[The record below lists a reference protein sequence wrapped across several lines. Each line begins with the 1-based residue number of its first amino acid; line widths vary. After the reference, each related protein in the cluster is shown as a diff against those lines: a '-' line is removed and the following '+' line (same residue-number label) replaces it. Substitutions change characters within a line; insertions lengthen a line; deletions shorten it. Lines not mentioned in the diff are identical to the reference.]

1 MKKRKQGIDKRLLRI
16 MGVVCLS
23 FLLGVLG
30 GALLANLLSGSARAE
45 LTSFLRGALTEGSEV
60 GFWSIF
66 LKYFKYDLLIW
77 LGGWV
82 PLGIFLSGAAFLFRG
97 AAVGFT
103 SAILFTTYGRRGV
116 WIAASSLLP
125 QNMLLIPT
133 YILIM
138 TASVYYLTSWNEQG
152 GKRALK
158 RERRRKQA
166 EYSLL
171 LLGSMVMLAAA
182 AGMERAILL
191 A

>member
-30 GALLANLLSGSARAE
+30 GALLANLLSGTARAE
-45 LTSFLRGALTEGSEV
+45 LTSFLQGALTEGSEV

-125 QNMLLIPT
+125 QNLLLIPT

-171 LLGSMVMLAAA
+171 LLVSMVMLAVA

-191 A
+191 

>member
-16 MGVVCLS
+16 LGVVCLS

-45 LTSFLRGALTEGSEV
+45 LTSFLQGALTEGSAV

-152 GKRALK
+152 GKRALR

-191 A
+191 